1 MTHPE
6 YMFSEMDM
14 QASQALVDH
23 FHSLDDGAKQ
33 CFLREFQQPLDQSLA
48 TFMLSVVTGDR
59 NDDVRIEAAK
69 ILGLYRGDYDDAFI
83 RNALIQLINAG
94 DSEDDSLIVNCIHS
108 LALLELGSVAISRT
122 AAPEPVLPRSKA
134 RAAKFSWLNES
145 ARNAA
150 SRQNGPGPS
159 GCAGNLAMRRWRTW
173 QGNNHSLRPPPSL
186 ARFLAA
192 TRLAL
197 KRQQTLGADE
207 IDFALSIIEQ
217 ERYVLFQ
224 SAAFSLLEQNRRLPA
239 ARAAIERLVDNR
251 SYGKAARRALDRV
264 QLEHKS

>member
-23 FHSLDDGAKQ
+23 FHSLDDGARQ

-48 TFMLSVVTGDR
+48 TFMLSVVTSDR
-59 NDDVRIEAAK
+59 DDDVRIEAAK

-108 LALLELGSVAISRT
+108 LALLD
-122 AAPEPVLPRSKA
+122 
-134 RAAKFSWLNES
+134 
-145 ARNAA
+145 
-150 SRQNGPGPS
+150 
-159 GCAGNLAMRRWRTW
+159 
-173 QGNNHSLRPPPSL
+173 
-186 ARFLAA
+186 
-192 TRLAL
+192 
-197 KRQQTLGADE
+197 LGADE

-239 ARAAIERLVDNR
+239 AWAALERLVDNR
-251 SYGKAARRALDRV
+251 SYGRAARRALERV
-264 QLEHKS
+264 QLEDKP